1 MEARVSGY
9 AIVIERAED
18 GGYGAWSPELPGC
31 VALGDTPDEA
41 ATEMRDA
48 VQAHID
54 LLRERGEPVPPPTAV
69 RVDLI
74 SAA

>member
-9 AIVIERAED
+9 AVVIERADD

-41 ATEMRDA
+41 ADEMREA
-48 VQAHID
+48 VRAHIE
-54 LLRERGEPVPPPTAV
+54 LLRDRGEPVPPPTAV
-69 RVDLI
+69 KVAFVP
-74 SAA
+74 AA